1 MKLIPM
7 EEIVGKKWGKL
18 TAIRFA
24 FKKNGKRYFEFRC
37 ECGYIKYN
45 ALSDVKNGHIKSC
58 GKCRGKHHLSKTRLY
73 SIWKGIK
80 SRCCQPSCSIYYK
93 YGGRGITMC
102 EEWKTSSSSFFEWAL
117 NNGYSDNLTI
127 DRIDSDKGYFPQ
139 NCRWATFQE
148 QNSHLKMLKNNKS
161 GYRGISWNKNSK
173 KWISTISVENK
184 TKRIGSFLTQKDAV
198 EARNK
203 YIDDY
208 NLIHHQKNIYK
219 GELSDGY

>member
-1 MKLIPM
+1 
-7 EEIVGKKWGKL
+7 
-18 TAIRFA
+18 
-24 FKKNGKRYFEFRC
+24 
-37 ECGYIKYN
+37 
-45 ALSDVKNGHIKSC
+45 
-58 GKCRGKHHLSKTRLY
+58 
-73 SIWKGIK
+73 
-80 SRCCQPSCSIYYK
+80 
-93 YGGRGITMC
+93 MC

-117 NNGYSDNLTI
+117 NTGYSDNLTI
-127 DRIDSDKGYFPQ
+127 DRIDSDKGYFPE